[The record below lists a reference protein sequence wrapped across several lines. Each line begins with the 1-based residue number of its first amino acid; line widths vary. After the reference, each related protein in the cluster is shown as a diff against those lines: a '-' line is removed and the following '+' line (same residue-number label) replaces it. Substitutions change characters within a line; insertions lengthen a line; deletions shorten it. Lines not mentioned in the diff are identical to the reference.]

1 MSKLKPEYEQAAKV
15 VTRAWLG
22 GHIDELAM
30 QVAIE
35 CQSLADRP
43 PKMLSDDE
51 VQNIFH
57 MLPGGVD
64 GFLREYGYLKFADM
78 LQHAFIAK
86 QSEPD
91 TVPFD
96 YEKWNA
102 GNWQALEL
110 SKDGETWTTVS
121 EIRAGYAYKMY
132 GVEK

>member
-1 MSKLKPEYEQAAKV
+1 MSELKPEYEAI
-15 VTRAWLG
+15 RAEIVALWRNDAIHSESEYRLLT
-22 GHIDELAM
+22 EKC
-30 QVAIE
+30 QV
-35 CQSLADRP
+35 LADRP

-96 YEKWNA
+96 YEKWSK
-102 GNWQALEL
+102 GGWQAIDESGIEAPALYHGNKYTMRKL
-110 SKDGETWTTVS
+110 
-121 EIRAGYAYKMY
+121 
-132 GVEK
+132 